1 MKIVFII
8 LGILVILVIAFITY
22 MYRLQAKMKKTPM
35 VADHKEILT
44 LTPKNFQQQLK
55 GKTVLIDFW
64 AAWCAPCRMMAPVL
78 NEVAAELSGDEQRVG
93 KVDIEQYQSLAVK
106 YNVRSIPTMILFKN
120 GVEVNRFVGIKN
132 KSFLLKQIRNA

>member
-1 MKIVFII
+1 MKIALIILGVLVLAFII
-8 LGILVILVIAFITY
+8 L

-44 LTPKNFQQQLK
+44 LTPKNFQQQIK

-64 AAWCAPCRMMAPVL
+64 AAWCGPCRMMAPVL
-78 NEVAAELSGDEQRVG
+78 NEVTAELTGNERVG
-93 KVDIEQYQSLAVK
+93 KVDIEQHQSLAVK

-120 GVEVNRFVGIKN
+120 GVEADRFVGIKT
-132 KSFLLKQIRNA
+132 KGFLLKQIRNA

>member
-1 MKIVFII
+1 MKIALIILGALVLAFII
-8 LGILVILVIAFITY
+8 L

-44 LTPKNFQQQLK
+44 LTPKNFQQQIK

-64 AAWCAPCRMMAPVL
+64 AAWCGPCRMMAPVL
-78 NEVAAELSGDEQRVG
+78 NEVTTELTGNERVG
-93 KVDIEQYQSLAVK
+93 KVDIEQHQSLAVK

-120 GVEVNRFVGIKN
+120 GVEADRFVGIKT
-132 KSFLLKQIRNA
+132 KGFLLKQIRNA